1 MAARL
6 WPGGDAIV
14 AAAFLRLRAEL
25 LVRRTRLKGVGGG
38 EMPAFRFKVR
48 THLITNRRKKNK
60 GRVPQRKIQ

>member
-25 LVRRTRLKGVGGG
+25 LMRRTRLKGVGGG
-38 EMPAFRFKVR
+38 EMSAFRFQVR
-48 THLITNRRKKNK
+48 THLITNRQKKNK
-60 GRVPQRKIQ
+60 ERVPQRKIQ